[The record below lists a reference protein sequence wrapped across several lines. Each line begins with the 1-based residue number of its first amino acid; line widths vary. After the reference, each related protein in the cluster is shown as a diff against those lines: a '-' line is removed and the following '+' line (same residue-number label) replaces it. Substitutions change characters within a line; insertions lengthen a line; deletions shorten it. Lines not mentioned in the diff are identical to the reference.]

1 LEPYEELSENLTL
14 EVFSAKTGLTLE
26 PGKLKPRVFSMIDS
40 LRQSVLSPL
49 HDDLMNILRNI
60 PEDCT
65 HDQNKV
71 TGYAK
76 Y

>member
-1 LEPYEELSENLTL
+1 LEPYEDLSDNLTL
-14 EVFSAKTGLTLE
+14 EVFSAKIGLTFE
-26 PGKLKPRVFSMIDS
+26 PGKLKPRVFAMIDS

-76 Y
+76 H